1 MLSAAAAY
9 RLSGTQVWEVFP
21 RQGADVLYD
30 FDYSQAG
37 GPTVIEE
44 LAYRLAQARH
54 KYARCTR
61 NRQAAFAARY
71 NAAQPAVECIYSLS
85 QKSMPKVMS
94 TSHHGGYVRAIR
106 QNVAG
111 KKSSYY
117 DRMQVACSSLSGRTH
132 HRRTRLTERHG
143 DFKRT
148 RVLLCRLTALKRHTP
163 TPVHAQT
170 SRQFLQYR
178 ARSW

>member
-1 MLSAAAAY
+1 M
-9 RLSGTQVWEVFP
+9 
-21 RQGADVLYD
+21 
-30 FDYSQAG
+30 
-37 GPTVIEE
+37 
-44 LAYRLAQARH
+44 
-54 KYARCTR
+54 
-61 NRQAAFAARY
+61 
-71 NAAQPAVECIYSLS
+71 
-85 QKSMPKVMS
+85 
-94 TSHHGGYVRAIR
+94 RAIR

-143 DFKRT
+143 DLKRT
-148 RVLLCRLTALKRHTP
+148 RVLLCRLTALQRHTP

-170 SRQFLQYR
+170 SRQVLQYR